1 MNPHPSSQCTS
12 PDESGRKIFN
22 EDDDVF
28 TGEQMVSR
36 VLSSCEIVTPQ
47 YDSCTWLVQDAAA
60 PLTPIVQRVRLRLNT
75 ASV

>member
-28 TGEQMVSR
+28 TGEQMVS
-36 VLSSCEIVTPQ
+36 LS
-47 YDSCTWLVQDAAA
+47 LV
-60 PLTPIVQRVRLRLNT
+60 
-75 ASV
+75 